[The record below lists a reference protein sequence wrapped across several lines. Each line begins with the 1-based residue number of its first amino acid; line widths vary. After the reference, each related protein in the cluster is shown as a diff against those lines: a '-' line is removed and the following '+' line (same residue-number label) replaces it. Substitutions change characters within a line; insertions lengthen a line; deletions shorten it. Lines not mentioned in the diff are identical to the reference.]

1 MTSEPLRR
9 GAAFFDLDRT
19 IISGSS
25 VFALGWAAYR
35 AGMVTNRELIADA
48 ASAATFLVAGA
59 SDEKTDAVKNR
70 LLQAIEGVPVEKMA
84 ELGGQIIPRLE
95 SEVRREARG
104 LIDLHHAADR
114 DTYIVSASPIEIVG
128 DFASAIGLT
137 GGIGTVGAVENGVY
151 TGELA
156 EPFCYGEGKAI
167 AIRKLAEEKGY
178 DLRLSYAYTDS
189 AGDLPML
196 EIVGHPVAVNPDR
209 ALETIAY
216 HRGWAIV
223 EFSRA
228 RKKVMK
234 RTTAA
239 VGAAGIAGAAF
250 AVGLGAGRRSAARQ
264 GLVRRLLG

>member
-1 MTSEPLRR
+1 MTDAPIPR

-25 VFALGWAAYR
+25 VFLLGWAAYR
-35 AGMVTNRELIADA
+35 AGMVTNKELVADVA
-48 ASAATFLVAGA
+48 NAVSFLFAGA

-70 LLQAIEGVPVEKMA
+70 VLQAITGVSVERMA
-84 ELGGQIIPRLE
+84 ELGEQIIPRLQA
-95 SEVRREARG
+95 EVRREARG

-128 DFASAIGLT
+128 DFAKAIGLT
-137 GGIGTVGAVENGVY
+137 GGIGTVAAVENGIY

-167 AIRKLAEEKGY
+167 AIRKLAGERGY

-196 EIVGHPVAVNPDR
+196 DIVGHPVAVNPDR

-216 HRGWAIV
+216 HRGWPIV

-228 RKKVMK
+228 KKKVVK

-239 VGAAGIAGAAF
+239 IGATGLAGGAFAAGIAIGRKAA
-250 AVGLGAGRRSAARQ
+250 LQRRPP
-264 GLVRRLLG
+264 RRFFG

>member
-1 MTSEPLRR
+1 MTERTPAR

-35 AGMVTNRELIADA
+35 AGMVSNRELAADVA
-48 ASAATFLVAGA
+48 NAVTFLFAGA
-59 SDEKTDAVKNR
+59 SDQKTDAVKNR
-70 LLQAIEGVPVEKMA
+70 VLQAIAGVSVEHMA
-84 ELGGQIIPRLE
+84 ELGEQVIPRLE
-95 SEVRREARG
+95 TDVRREARG

-128 DFASAIGLT
+128 EFANAIGLT
-137 GGIGTVGAVENGVY
+137 GGIGTVAEIRNGTY

-167 AIRKLAEEKGY
+167 AIRKIADERGY

-216 HRGWAIV
+216 HRGWPIV

-234 RTTAA
+234 RTTAGI
-239 VGAAGIAGAAF
+239 GAAGIAGAAF
-250 AVGLGAGRRSAARQ
+250 AAGITAGKRAAARKS
-264 GLVRRLLG
+264 LIRRVLN